1 MWCRDGGR
9 SEICVTMKTPELQ
22 QKLKE
27 SHANFIAT
35 FQNVSDAD
43 FTKSVNQ
50 KWTAGQQLDHI
61 IKSVAPVNQ
70 AFALPGF
77 VLKMS
82 FGKANRPSRNYDQL
96 VEKYREKLNVGG
108 RAPGRFVPA
117 AVNVSQRTALINKLE
132 KLTKSLTKR
141 IQGFSEEHLDLLI
154 LPHPLLGKLTLREMI
169 YFTIYHAGHHEKQV
183 TDNLK

>member
-1 MWCRDGGR
+1 
-9 SEICVTMKTPELQ
+9 MKTSELQ

-27 SHANFIAT
+27 SYVHFIGT
-35 FQNVSDAD
+35 INRVSDTD

-77 VLKMS
+77 VLKLS
-82 FGKANRPSRNYDQL
+82 FGKANRPSRTYDQL
-96 VEKYREKLNVGG
+96 VTKYQAKLSEGG
-108 RAPGRFVPA
+108 IAPGRFVPA
-117 AVNVSQRTALINKLE
+117 SISVSQRTALISKLE
-132 KLTKSLTKR
+132 KLVGSLSAR
-141 IQGFSEEHLDLLI
+141 IEGFSEKQLDLLI

-169 YFTIYHAGHHEKQV
+169 YFTIYHAAHHEKQV

>member
-1 MWCRDGGR
+1 M
-9 SEICVTMKTPELQ
+9 EITELQ

-27 SHANFIAT
+27 SHVRFIGTINRVA
-35 FQNVSDAD
+35 DAD

-77 VLKMS
+77 MLKLS
-82 FGKANRPSRNYDQL
+82 FGKANRPSRTYDQL
-96 VEKYREKLNVGG
+96 VEKYHTKLNEGG

-117 AVNVSQRTALINKLE
+117 PVNVSQRSGLINKLE
-132 KLTKSLTKR
+132 KLTASLSHR
-141 IQGFSEEHLDLLI
+141 VEGFSEEQLDLLL
-154 LPHPLLGKLTLREMI
+154 LPHPLLGKLTLREMV
-169 YFTIYHAGHHEKQV
+169 YFTIYHVGHHEKQV

>member
-1 MWCRDGGR
+1 M
-9 SEICVTMKTPELQ
+9 EISELQ
-22 QKLKE
+22 KKLKE
-27 SHANFIAT
+27 SHVHFIGTINRVA
-35 FQNVSDAD
+35 DAD
-43 FTKSVNQ
+43 FTNSINQ

-70 AFALPGF
+70 AFMLPGF
-77 VLKMS
+77 MLKLS
-82 FGKANRPSRNYDQL
+82 FGKANRPSRTYDQL
-96 VEKYREKLNVGG
+96 VEKYQGKLKEGG

-117 AVNVSQRTALINKLE
+117 SISVSERAALISKLE
-132 KLTKSLTKR
+132 KLVASLSAR
-141 IQGFSEEHLDLLI
+141 VEGFSEKQLDLLI

>member
-1 MWCRDGGR
+1 MKI
-9 SEICVTMKTPELQ
+9 SELR

-35 FQNVSDAD
+35 LQNVADAD

-70 AFALPGF
+70 AFGLPGF
-77 VLKMS
+77 ILKLS
-82 FGKANRPSRNYDQL
+82 FGKANRPSRTYDQL
-96 VEKYREKLNVGG
+96 VEKYRGKLTGG
-108 RAPGRFVPA
+108 GKAPGRFIPSPIS
-117 AVNVSQRTALINKLE
+117 VSQRSARINKLE
-132 KLTKSLTKR
+132 KLITSLSKR
-141 IQGFSEEHLDLLI
+141 IEDFSEEQLDLLI

>member
-1 MWCRDGGR
+1 M
-9 SEICVTMKTPELQ
+9 EISELQ
-22 QKLKE
+22 RKLKE
-27 SHANFIAT
+27 SHVHFIGT
-35 FQNVSDAD
+35 VNRVTDAD

-61 IKSVAPVNQ
+61 IKSVAPVNL
-70 AFALPGF
+70 ALAIPAF

-82 FGKANRPSRNYDQL
+82 FGKANRPSRTYDQL
-96 VEKYREKLNVGG
+96 VEKYKGKLSAGG

-117 AVNVSQRTALINKLE
+117 SISVSQRAPLISKLE
-132 KLTKSLTKR
+132 KLVGSLSAR
-141 IQGFSEEHLDLLI
+141 IEGFSEQQLDLLL

>member
-1 MWCRDGGR
+1 MEV
-9 SEICVTMKTPELQ
+9 SELQ
-22 QKLKE
+22 RKLKE
-27 SHANFIAT
+27 THVHFIGTINRVA
-35 FQNVSDAD
+35 DAD

-61 IKSVAPVNQ
+61 IKSVAPVNL
-70 AFALPGF
+70 AFALPAF

-82 FGKANRPSRNYDQL
+82 FGKANRPSRSFEQL
-96 VEKYREKLNVGG
+96 VEKYWIKLNEGG

-117 AVNVSQRTALINKLE
+117 SISIGQRAALISKLE
-132 KLTKSLTKR
+132 KLVASLSAR
-141 IQGFSEEHLDLLI
+141 VEGFSEQQLDLLI

-183 TDNLK
+183 IDNLKK